1 MKRIQVLWLVLLPLL
16 LAFSQA
22 PFSQAPK
29 LVKTK
34 VHDAI
39 TVSLPADFTA
49 VSEQEMMA
57 KYVSYRKPLALYTN
71 PGKQA
76 DFSVNLS
83 VTQWQYHDLPLV
95 KDFYKASLST
105 LYSDMQW
112 IKDEIQEIRGTNFAI
127 FEYVGTVAD
136 TEKENTLKQSKP
148 LQVYTYVAYGL
159 VEGKV
164 VVFTFTAPA
173 SQRQEW
179 APVAEAVLESIRLKK
194 TL

>member
-1 MKRIQVLWLVLLPLL
+1 MKKLPLYILALLPLL
-16 LAFSQA
+16 LAFSQV
-22 PFSQAPK
+22 PK

-49 VSEQEMMA
+49 VGEQELSA

-71 PGKQA
+71 PSKQA

-83 VTQWQYHDLPLV
+83 VTQWQHFDLPLV

-105 LYSDMQW
+105 LYSDIQW
-112 IKDEIQEIRGTNFAI
+112 VKDEIQEIRGTNFAL

-136 TEKENTLKQSKP
+136 TEQENTIKQTKP
-148 LQVYTYVAYGL
+148 MQVYTYVAYGL

-173 SQRQEW
+173 SQQQQW
-179 APVAEAVLESIRLKK
+179 APVAQAMVESIRLKK